1 MCIKGVIILN
11 TYSIKVKLVLTL
23 LSTTL
28 ITPLGL
34 LIYILFVENQVQEQ
48 QQQLVIRKNQ
58 QEKVFFFENSLQNAY
73 SDILYVSR
81 IVDHKISNNH
91 KKNALTF
98 DKKLHADISFA
109 FKNFLEVNPFYQQ
122 IRLIDNSGQERI
134 RFNQQQGKIVS
145 ANANKLQNKS
155 KYAYVYESLKLQA
168 GEIYISELDLN
179 RENGVI
185 ETPYN
190 PTLRIATI
198 LDDKGS
204 GFKGIIVIN
213 ISAQQI
219 LDVINK
225 QSGHDNYLINQYG
238 DYIVH
243 PQVAKQWSAP
253 LGLQHNFMTDF
264 PEFGYWQKTLERS
277 GLATFKTAAQQLYV
291 YPIDSGSQ
299 FHREWFLITA
309 IPKLGIWNHIQH
321 ETVLISTAFIAVFLS
336 ILLGCYVSRRWFIQP
351 ISYMENI
358 SQRLVENK
366 PIEFT
371 NPCRQKD
378 ELGSLCKKLHQMAK
392 IISSNQEKKERVIES
407 LTNEIS
413 HREKVERDLSIYKT
427 LFECSSEAMMI
438 TDSDEIITHI
448 NPAYTQITGYNEQE
462 AIGQTPRLT
471 SSGKQ
476 NKMFY
481 EHLWLNLSKHG
492 LWQGEIFNRRKN
504 GEIFPVYQYINSIKI
519 NNKTAHYISVFSD
532 ITRHKNYEET
542 LWRQANYDPLT
553 HLANR
558 TLLEDR
564 LSQTLAKMYRH
575 KHYAALLFMDLD
587 NFKHINDSL
596 GHNFGDDLLKKVAT
610 RLLSSFRE
618 IDSVSR
624 FGGDEFVIL
633 VTDLFADKEGVYEQ
647 VKNMVNKLLRVLA
660 KPYMIEQHELFASA
674 SIGISV
680 FPAKDNQ
687 TPEDIIKMADI
698 AMYAA
703 KAKGKSTYEFYH
715 PDMQKQAHRRL
726 YIEKDLRSALKHNQL
741 LLFYQCQYTDE
752 HELLGMEALIRWQH
766 PEQGLI
772 FPNDFIP
779 IAEESGLI
787 VAIGEVVIR
796 QACLQIK
803 QWEKEGYIIP
813 HIAVNVSPKQFA
825 EKNFV
830 NTVCAIC
837 LEMNIPP
844 KQLML
849 ELTEA
854 SIITDI
860 ENTIKKMSQLQQL
873 GYRIS
878 IDDFGTG
885 YSSLAYLKKLPINQ
899 LKIDKTFVDDI
910 NTENE
915 EAVIVDTIIAMAHHL
930 KLDLIA
936 EGVENKYQINYLMQ
950 QGCLGYQGY
959 YFCKPVP
966 ATEVFSNKTIKNI
979 KGELC

>member
-1 MCIKGVIILN
+1 MI
-11 TYSIKVKLVLTL
+11 LTL

-28 ITPLGL
+28 VTPLGL
-34 LIYILFVENQVQEQ
+34 LVYILLVENQVQEQ

-58 QEKVFFFENSLQNAY
+58 QEKVFFFENSLHNAY

-98 DKKLHADISFA
+98 DQQLHADISFA
-109 FKNFLEVNPFYQQ
+109 FKSFLEVNSFYQQ

-134 RFNQQQGKIVS
+134 RFNQLQGEIVS
-145 ANANKLQNKS
+145 TNANKLQNKS

-179 RENGVI
+179 RENGII

-190 PTLRIATI
+190 PTLRIATK

-213 ISAQQI
+213 FSAQQI
-219 LDVINK
+219 LDEINK
-225 QSGHDNYLINQYG
+225 QSENDNYLINQHG

-253 LGLQHNFMTDF
+253 LGHQHNFITDF
-264 PEFGYWQKTLERS
+264 PELGYWQKTLERS
-277 GLATFKTAAQQLYV
+277 GLAIFKAADQQLYV

-336 ILLGCYVSRRWFIQP
+336 ILLGCYVSIRWFIRP

-371 NPCRQKD
+371 NSCRQKD
-378 ELGSLCKKLHQMAK
+378 ELGSLCEKLHQMAK

-413 HREKVERDLSIYKT
+413 HREKVERDLLVYKA

-438 TDSDEIITHI
+438 VDNDETITHI
-448 NPAYTQITGYNEQE
+448 NPAYTQITGYSKQE

-476 NKMFY
+476 NKTFY
-481 EHLWLNLSKHG
+481 EHLWLNLSKQG
-492 LWQGEIFNRRKN
+492 SWQGEMFNRRKN
-504 GEIFPVYQYINSIKI
+504 GEIFPVYQYINDIKV

-532 ITRHKNYEET
+532 ITQHKDYEEA
-542 LWRQANYDPLT
+542 LWQQANYDPLT
-553 HLANR
+553 RLANR
-558 TLLEDR
+558 KLLQDR
-564 LSQTLAKMYRH
+564 LSQTIAKMYRH
-575 KHYAALLFMDLD
+575 KQYAALIFMDLD
-587 NFKHINDSL
+587 NFKYINDSL
-596 GHNFGDDLLKKVAT
+596 GHNFGDALLKKVAT

-624 FGGDEFVIL
+624 FGGDEFVVL
-633 VTDLFADKEGVYEQ
+633 VTELFADEEVVYEQ
-647 VKNMVNKLLRVLA
+647 VKKMVNKLLKLLV
-660 KPYMIEQHELFASA
+660 KPYLIEQHELFVSA
-674 SIGISV
+674 SIGISI
-680 FPAKDNQ
+680 FPSKDNQ

-698 AMYAA
+698 AMYEA
-703 KAKGKSTYEFYH
+703 KAAGKSTFRFYH
-715 PDMQKQAHRRL
+715 PDMQKKAHQRL
-726 YIEKDLRSALKHNQL
+726 HIEEGLRSAIKQDQL
-741 LLFYQCQYTDE
+741 VLFYQCQYTDE

-766 PEQGLI
+766 PEQGLMV
-772 FPNDFIP
+772 PNDFIP

-787 VAIGEVVIR
+787 VAMGEIVIR

-803 QWEKEGYIIP
+803 QWEKEGHIIP
-813 HIAVNVSPKQFA
+813 HVAVNVSPKQFA
-825 EKNFV
+825 EKSFV
-830 NTVCAIC
+830 DKVCAIC
-837 LEMNIPP
+837 KETNIPP
-844 KQLML
+844 EQLML

-854 SIITDI
+854 SIISDI
-860 ENTIKKMSQLQQL
+860 ENTIEKMSQLQQL

-915 EAVIVDTIIAMAHHL
+915 EAVIVDTIIAMAQNL

-936 EGVENKYQINYLMQ
+936 EGVENQYQVNYLMLR
-950 QGCLGYQGY
+950 GCLGYQGY
-959 YFCKPVP
+959 YFCKPAL

-979 KGELC
+979 EGELC